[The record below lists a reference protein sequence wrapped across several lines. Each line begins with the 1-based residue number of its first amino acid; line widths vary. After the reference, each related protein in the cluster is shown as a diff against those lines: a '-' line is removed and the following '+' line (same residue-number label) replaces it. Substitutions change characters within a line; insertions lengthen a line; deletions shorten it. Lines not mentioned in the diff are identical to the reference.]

1 MKLKFYLRG
10 LGAGILFSVLVFVFV
25 VGPKSSDLSDEEI
38 IARAKELGLVE
49 KTEKNIDMEKL
60 RENTATPALQESTLT
75 GVPASTDTPT
85 PSVTPTAT
93 NEPTPTVTPTATNEP
108 TPTGIPIP
116 TSTPIPTDVPIEDEP
131 VPDEVID
138 AVVIKVVRGMTSEQI
153 CYLIENNGLIANALE
168 LNAYLIQ
175 NGYAEQ
181 LRVGEFTLYRG
192 MTFDEI
198 AKQLT
203 K

>member
-25 VGPKSSDLSDEEI
+25 VGPKSSAISDEEI
-38 IARAKELGLVE
+38 IAKAKELGLVE

-60 RENTATPALQESTLT
+60 RENTATPGLQESTMT
-75 GVPASTDTPT
+75 GIPDSTDTPT
-85 PSVTPTAT
+85 PSETPTPT
-93 NEPTPTVTPTATNEP
+93 NEPTPTVTPTP
-108 TPTGIPIP
+108 TSIPIP